1 MSFDLGES
9 YSEFQLLQRESIS
22 ELNSLALLFT
32 HLKTGAEV
40 LVIENDDDNKVFS
53 ATFKTPPSNDRGVAH
68 ILEHS
73 VLCGSRKYPVKEPF
87 LELLKGSLQTF
98 LNAMTFPDKTMY
110 PVASRNKKD
119 FFNLM
124 DVYLDAVF
132 YPNITEE
139 TFMQEG
145 WHHELELPDKNITYK
160 GVVFNEMKGVFSS
173 PENILD
179 RHLAHSLFPSTTYG
193 FESGGDPEAIT
204 DLTYRE
210 FKNFHNKYYHPSNS
224 RIFFY
229 GDGDTL
235 EYLNFLDNE
244 YLKDFESIQIESAI
258 NAQRRFSKPKRKII
272 FYPVSKDE
280 SLDKKTFVVVGFKLD
295 KSTNHEHCLAFNIL
309 SYLLLGTSA
318 SPLRKALLE
327 SELGSEVI
335 GGGFDDNRFETTF
348 AVGLKGTEANNE
360 DEILELIF
368 STLKNLVDD
377 GIEEN
382 MVRSAVNSI
391 DFKLRESNFG
401 GFPKGI
407 VYNIQTLASWLY
419 GSDPFMHLKYD
430 KLMGKIKRKSKE
442 RYFENLIDKYLLNNN
457 HQSVMIAKPKPG
469 LEKKKDAKVRKNMRT
484 LKASMS
490 QSDIENLVQKTQQ
503 LQAMQIKPDSPE
515 ALEKLP
521 SLDIQDIEVKSE
533 RFPMELKRESKPKIL
548 FHDLFTNNIAYV
560 QIGFDAL
567 SIPLDKIPYLSL
579 VGKLVLGMGTRRHSY
594 MEISQ
599 LLGIHT
605 GGLRSWHFTSAEIND
620 HKSILSR
627 IFFSGKALMENLN
640 HLFDIW
646 EELIQEHDFNNPKRL
661 IEIIKSSKADMEDSI
676 LSSGNHYVLSRL
688 NSYKSP
694 LGQYNELSEGISYYK
709 FLEKLLDRA
718 EKNPDE
724 VAEEF
729 RNIAQSLFTKENIFV
744 NITAPEND
752 YKKIEKRVIGLTQNL
767 SDKKQPLVNFKFET
781 GPVNEAFLTASSV
794 QFVGKGA
801 NLFEL
806 GMEYSGKFDVLNSVL
821 RTCFLWDRVRVQGGA
836 YGSQSSFDSYSGD
849 YGLVSYRDPNLTE
862 TLDIYDQI
870 ADYIENFNIS
880 EKELTK
886 ILIGCVGR
894 LDPPMTADRKGSA
907 SMVEYLTGKTYEL
920 KQKRRD
926 ELLSTRLEDIKSF
939 AVLFRKI
946 KESGNICVLGN
957 DEKIKKSKNRFDH
970 LVKVFD

>member
-1 MSFDLGES
+1 MSFELGKN
-9 YSEFQLLQRESIS
+9 YSGFQLQQQESIS

-40 LVIENDDDNKVFS
+40 LVMENDDDNKVFS

-132 YPNITEE
+132 YPNITQE

-145 WHHELELPDKNITYK
+145 WHHELELPDENISYK

-173 PENILD
+173 PESILD

-204 DLTYRE
+204 DLTYKE
-210 FKNFHNKYYHPSNS
+210 FKDFHNKHYHPSNS

-229 GDGDTL
+229 GDGNTL

-244 YLKDFESIQIESAI
+244 YLKNFDSIKIESAI
-258 NAQRRFSKPKRKII
+258 SPQRRFSKPKRKEI
-272 FYPVSKDE
+272 FYPVAKDE

-295 KSTNHEHCLAFNIL
+295 KSTNHEHCLAFSIL
-309 SYLLLGTSA
+309 SHLLLGTSA

-348 AVGLKGTEANNE
+348 AVGLKGTEASNE
-360 DEILELIF
+360 DKIIGLIF

-377 GIEEN
+377 GIETN
-382 MVRSAVNSI
+382 MVKSAVNSI

-430 KLMGKIKRKSKE
+430 KLMEKIKRKSNEK
-442 RYFENLIDKYLLNNN
+442 YFENLIDKYLLNNN
-457 HQSVMIAKPKPG
+457 HQSVMLAKPKPD
-469 LEKKKDAKVRKNMRT
+469 LEKKKEARIRKNMKT

-490 QSDIENLVQKTQQ
+490 QSDIENLVQKTQE
-503 LQAMQIKPDSPE
+503 LQAMQIKPDSQE

-521 SLDIQDIEVKSE
+521 SLDIQDITVESE
-533 RFPMELKRESKPKIL
+533 RFPMELKRESEPKIL

-567 SIPLDKIPYLSL
+567 SIPLDQIPYLSL
-579 VGKLVLGMGTRRHSY
+579 VGNLVLGMGTRKHSY

-605 GGLRSWHFTSAEIND
+605 GGLRSWHFTSAEVND
-620 HKSILSR
+620 HKKILSH
-627 IFFSGKALMENLN
+627 IFFSGKCLMGNTD

-646 EELIQEHDFNNPKRL
+646 EEVILEYDFNNPKRL
-661 IEIIKSSKADMEDSI
+661 IEIIKSSKASMEDSI

-688 NSYKSP
+688 NSYQSII
-694 LGQYNELSEGISYYK
+694 GQYDELTDGISYYR
-709 FLEKLLDRA
+709 FLERLLDRA
-718 EKNPDE
+718 EKNIDE
-724 VAEEF
+724 VTEEF
-729 RNIAQSLFTKENIFV
+729 KGITQNLFTKENIFV
-744 NITAPEND
+744 NITAPESD
-752 YKKIEKRVIGLTQNL
+752 YKKIENRVVGLSQKL
-767 SDKKQPLVNFKFET
+767 PSKKQFPAKLKFKT
-781 GPVNEAFLTASSV
+781 GPINEAFLTASSV
-794 QFVGKGA
+794 QFVGKGI

-806 GMEYSGKFDVLNSVL
+806 GMKYSGRFDVLNAVL

-836 YGSQSSFDSYSGD
+836 YGSQISFDSYSGD
-849 YGLVSYRDPNLTE
+849 YGFVSYRDPNLTE

-870 ADYIENFNIS
+870 GDYLDTLDIS
-880 EKELTK
+880 DKELTK

-894 LDPPMTADRKGSA
+894 LDPPMTADRKGSI

-926 ELLSTRLEDIKSF
+926 ELLSTRLDDIKSF
-939 AVLFRKI
+939 AGIFRKI
-946 KESGNICVLGN
+946 KESGNVCVLGN
-957 DEKIKKSKNRFDH
+957 EEKIKKSKNRFDH

>member
-1 MSFDLGES
+1 MSFELGKN
-9 YSEFQLLQRESIS
+9 YSGFQLQQQESIS

-40 LVIENDDDNKVFS
+40 LVMENDDDNKVFS

-132 YPNITEE
+132 YPNITQE

-145 WHHELELPDKNITYK
+145 WHHELELPDQNISYK

-173 PENILD
+173 PESILD

-204 DLTYRE
+204 DLTYKE
-210 FKNFHNKYYHPSNS
+210 FKDFHNKHYHPSNS

-244 YLKDFESIQIESAI
+244 YLKDFNSIKIESAI
-258 NAQRRFSKPKRKII
+258 SAQRRFSKPKRKEI

-295 KSTNHEHCLAFNIL
+295 KSTNHEHCLAFSIL
-309 SYLLLGTSA
+309 SHLLLGTSA

-348 AVGLKGTEANNE
+348 AVGLKGTEASNE
-360 DEILELIF
+360 DKIIRLIF

-377 GIEEN
+377 GIETN
-382 MVRSAVNSI
+382 MVKSAVNSI

-430 KLMGKIKRKSKE
+430 KLMEKIKRKSNEK
-442 RYFENLIDKYLLNNN
+442 YFENLIYKYLLNNN
-457 HQSVMIAKPKPG
+457 HQSVMLAKPKPD
-469 LEKKKDAKVRKNMRT
+469 LEKKKEAKVRKSMKT

-490 QSDIENLVQKTQQ
+490 QSDIKNLVQKTQE

-521 SLDIQDIEVKSE
+521 SLDIQDIAVESE
-533 RFPMELKRESKPKIL
+533 RFPMELKRESEPKIL

-579 VGKLVLGMGTRRHSY
+579 VGNLVLGMGTRKHSY

-605 GGLRSWHFTSAEIND
+605 GGLRSWHFTSAEVND
-620 HKSILSR
+620 HKKILSH
-627 IFFSGKALMENLN
+627 IFFSGKCLMGNTD

-646 EELIQEHDFNNPKRL
+646 EEVILEHDFNNPKRL
-661 IEIIKSSKADMEDSI
+661 IEIIKSSKASMEDSI

-688 NSYKSP
+688 NSYQSII
-694 LGQYNELSEGISYYK
+694 GQYDELTDGISYYR

-718 EKNPDE
+718 EKNIDE

-729 RNIAQSLFTKENIFV
+729 KGITQNLFTKENIFV
-744 NITAPEND
+744 NITAPESD
-752 YKKIEKRVIGLTQNL
+752 YKKIENRVVGLSQKL
-767 SDKKQPLVNFKFET
+767 PSKKQSPAKLKFEI
-781 GPVNEAFLTASSV
+781 GPINEAFLTASSV
-794 QFVGKGA
+794 QSVGKGI

-806 GMEYSGKFDVLNSVL
+806 GMEYSGRFDVLNAVL

-870 ADYIENFNIS
+870 GDYLDTLDIS
-880 EKELTK
+880 DKELTK

-894 LDPPMTADRKGSA
+894 LDPPMTADRKGSI

-926 ELLSTRLEDIKSF
+926 ELLSTRLGDIKSF
-939 AVLFRKI
+939 AGLFRKI
-946 KESGNICVLGN
+946 KESGNVCVLGN
-957 DEKIKKSKNRFDH
+957 EEKIKKSKNSFDH

>member
-1 MSFDLGES
+1 MDFELGGS
-9 YSEFQLLQRESIS
+9 YSGFRLTQQESIS

-40 LVIENDDDNKVFS
+40 LVMENDDDNKVFS

-173 PENILD
+173 PESILD

-210 FKNFHNKYYHPSNS
+210 FKNFHNKHYHPSNS

-258 NAQRRFSKPKRKII
+258 NTQRRFSKPKRKII

-280 SLDKKTFVVVGFKLD
+280 SLDKKTFVIVGFKLD

-318 SPLRKALLE
+318 SPLRKALLD
-327 SELGSEVI
+327 SEFGSEVI

-348 AVGLKGTEANNE
+348 AVGLKGTETDNE
-360 DEILELIF
+360 DQIIELIF
-368 STLKNLVDD
+368 STLKSLVDD

-382 MVRSAVNSI
+382 MVKSAVNSI

-442 RYFENLIDKYLLNNN
+442 RYFENLIGKYLLNNN
-457 HQSVMIAKPKPG
+457 HQSIMLAKPKPG

-490 QSDIENLVQKTQQ
+490 QSDIENLVQKTQE

-515 ALEKLP
+515 AK
-521 SLDIQDIEVKSE
+521 
-533 RFPMELKRESKPKIL
+533 
-548 FHDLFTNNIAYV
+548 
-560 QIGFDAL
+560 
-567 SIPLDKIPYLSL
+567 
-579 VGKLVLGMGTRRHSY
+579 
-594 MEISQ
+594 
-599 LLGIHT
+599 
-605 GGLRSWHFTSAEIND
+605 
-620 HKSILSR
+620 
-627 IFFSGKALMENLN
+627 
-640 HLFDIW
+640 
-646 EELIQEHDFNNPKRL
+646 
-661 IEIIKSSKADMEDSI
+661 
-676 LSSGNHYVLSRL
+676 
-688 NSYKSP
+688 
-694 LGQYNELSEGISYYK
+694 
-709 FLEKLLDRA
+709 
-718 EKNPDE
+718 
-724 VAEEF
+724 
-729 RNIAQSLFTKENIFV
+729 
-744 NITAPEND
+744 
-752 YKKIEKRVIGLTQNL
+752 
-767 SDKKQPLVNFKFET
+767 
-781 GPVNEAFLTASSV
+781 
-794 QFVGKGA
+794 
-801 NLFEL
+801 
-806 GMEYSGKFDVLNSVL
+806 
-821 RTCFLWDRVRVQGGA
+821 
-836 YGSQSSFDSYSGD
+836 
-849 YGLVSYRDPNLTE
+849 
-862 TLDIYDQI
+862 
-870 ADYIENFNIS
+870 
-880 EKELTK
+880 
-886 ILIGCVGR
+886 
-894 LDPPMTADRKGSA
+894 
-907 SMVEYLTGKTYEL
+907 
-920 KQKRRD
+920 
-926 ELLSTRLEDIKSF
+926 
-939 AVLFRKI
+939 
-946 KESGNICVLGN
+946 
-957 DEKIKKSKNRFDH
+957 
-970 LVKVFD
+970 

>member
-1 MSFDLGES
+1 M
-9 YSEFQLLQRESIS
+9 R
-22 ELNSLALLFT
+22 A
-32 HLKTGAEV
+32 
-40 LVIENDDDNKVFS
+40 
-53 ATFKTPPSNDRGVAH
+53 
-68 ILEHS
+68 
-73 VLCGSRKYPVKEPF
+73 
-87 LELLKGSLQTF
+87 LKGS
-98 LNAMTFPDKTMY
+98 
-110 PVASRNKKD
+110 
-119 FFNLM
+119 
-124 DVYLDAVF
+124 
-132 YPNITEE
+132 
-139 TFMQEG
+139 
-145 WHHELELPDKNITYK
+145 
-160 GVVFNEMKGVFSS
+160 
-173 PENILD
+173 
-179 RHLAHSLFPSTTYG
+179 
-193 FESGGDPEAIT
+193 
-204 DLTYRE
+204 
-210 FKNFHNKYYHPSNS
+210 
-224 RIFFY
+224 
-229 GDGDTL
+229 
-235 EYLNFLDNE
+235 
-244 YLKDFESIQIESAI
+244 
-258 NAQRRFSKPKRKII
+258 
-272 FYPVSKDE
+272 
-280 SLDKKTFVVVGFKLD
+280 
-295 KSTNHEHCLAFNIL
+295 
-309 SYLLLGTSA
+309 
-318 SPLRKALLE
+318 
-327 SELGSEVI
+327 
-335 GGGFDDNRFETTF
+335 
-348 AVGLKGTEANNE
+348 
-360 DEILELIF
+360 
-368 STLKNLVDD
+368 
-377 GIEEN
+377 
-382 MVRSAVNSI
+382 
-391 DFKLRESNFG
+391 
-401 GFPKGI
+401 
-407 VYNIQTLASWLY
+407 
-419 GSDPFMHLKYD
+419 
-430 KLMGKIKRKSKE
+430 
-442 RYFENLIDKYLLNNN
+442 
-457 HQSVMIAKPKPG
+457 
-469 LEKKKDAKVRKNMRT
+469 
-484 LKASMS
+484 MS
-490 QSDIENLVQKTQQ
+490 QNDIENLVQKTQE

-521 SLDIQDIEVKSE
+521 SLDIHDIEVESE
-533 RFPMELKRESKPKIL
+533 RFPMELRKESEPKIL

-567 SIPLDKIPYLSL
+567 SIPLDQIPYLSL

-605 GGLRSWHFTSAEIND
+605 GGLHSWHFTSAKIND

-627 IFFSGKALMENLN
+627 IFFSGKALMENLD

-646 EELIQEHDFNNPKRL
+646 DELIQEHDFNNPKRL

-694 LGQYNELSEGISYYK
+694 LGQYNELSGGISYYK
-709 FLEKLLDRA
+709 FLEKLLDHA

-752 YKKIEKRVIGLTQNL
+752 YKKIKKRVISLTQNL

-907 SMVEYLTGKTYEL
+907 SMGEYLTGKTYEL

>member
-9 YSEFQLLQRESIS
+9 YSGFRMSQRESIS

-32 HLKTGAEV
+32 HLETGAEV
-40 LVIENDDDNKVFS
+40 LIMENDDDNKVFS

-110 PVASRNKKD
+110 PVASRNKND

-145 WHHELELPDKNITYK
+145 WHHELELPDKDITYK

-173 PENILD
+173 PESILD
-179 RHLAHSLFPSTTYG
+179 RHLAHSLFPKTTYG
-193 FESGGDPEAIT
+193 FESGGDPEVIT
-204 DLTYRE
+204 ELTYSE
-210 FKNFHNKYYHPSNS
+210 FKNFHSKYYHPSNS

-229 GDGDTL
+229 GDGNTE
-235 EYLNFLDNE
+235 EYLNFLQDN
-244 YLKDFESIQIESAI
+244 YLKDFKSIEVESAVSI
-258 NAQRRFSKPKRKII
+258 QRRFSKPKRKVI

-295 KSTNHEHCLAFNIL
+295 KATNHEHCLAFNTL
-309 SYLLLGTSA
+309 SHLLLGTSA
-318 SPLRKALLE
+318 SPLRKALLD
-327 SELGSEVI
+327 SELGSEII

-348 AVGLKGTEANNE
+348 AVGLKGTEDKHEAK
-360 DEILELIF
+360 ILELIF
-368 STLKNLVDD
+368 STLQNLVDD
-377 GIEEN
+377 GIEED
-382 MVRSAVNSI
+382 MVSSAVNTI

-430 KLMGKIKRKSKE
+430 KLMRKIKRKSKE
-442 RYFENLIDKYLLNNN
+442 RYFENLINKYFLNNN
-457 HQSVMIAKPKPG
+457 HQSVMLAKPKPD
-469 LEKKKDAKVRKNMRT
+469 LEKKKEAKVRKNMRA

-490 QSDIENLVQKTQQ
+490 PKDIEILVQRTQE
-503 LQAMQIKPDSPE
+503 LQTKQVKPDSPE

-521 SLDIQDIEVKSE
+521 SLNLQDIEVESE
-533 RFPMELKRESKPKIL
+533 RFPMEVKTESEPKVL
-548 FHDLFTNNIAYV
+548 FHDLFTNKIAYV

-567 SIPLDKIPYLSL
+567 SIPFEKIPYLSL
-579 VGKLVLGMGTRRHSY
+579 VGNLVLGMGTRRHSY

-605 GGLRSWHFTSAEIND
+605 GGLRSWHFTSATIND
-620 HKSILSR
+620 HKRILSH
-627 IFFSGKALMENLN
+627 IFFSGKALMENLD

-646 EELIQEHDFNNPKRL
+646 EELIGEYDFNNPKRL
-661 IEIIKSSKADMEDSI
+661 IEIIKSSKASMEDSI

-688 NSYKSP
+688 QSYQSRI
-694 LGQYNELSEGISYYK
+694 GQYNERTEGISLYR
-709 FLEKLLDRA
+709 FLEKLLVRA
-718 EKNPDE
+718 EKNADE

-729 RNIAQSLFTKENIFV
+729 KSVAEHLFTKENIFV
-744 NITAPEND
+744 DITAPESD
-752 YKKIEKRVIGLTQNL
+752 YKKIGKRVVTLNQKL
-767 SDKKQPLVNFKFET
+767 SDEKKSPVSVEFEA
-781 GPVNEAFLTASSV
+781 GLVNEAFLTASSV

-806 GMEYSGKFDVLNSVL
+806 GMKYSGKFDALNSVL

-836 YGSQSSFDSYSGD
+836 YGSQSSFDSLSGD

-862 TLDIYDQI
+862 TLDVYDQI
-870 ADYIENFNIS
+870 ADYLENLDIS
-880 EKELTK
+880 DKELTK

-894 LDPPMTADRKGSA
+894 LDPPLSADRKGSV

-926 ELLSTRLEDIKSF
+926 ELLSTCLKDIKSYAF
-939 AVLFRKI
+939 LFRKI
-946 KESGNICVLGN
+946 KESGYVCVLGN
-957 DEKIKKSKNRFDH
+957 EEKIKKSKNRFDH

>member
-1 MSFDLGES
+1 MSFELGKN
-9 YSEFQLLQRESIS
+9 YSGFQLQQQESIS

-40 LVIENDDDNKVFS
+40 LVMENDDDNKVFS

-132 YPNITEE
+132 YPNITQE

-145 WHHELELPDKNITYK
+145 WHHELELPDENISYK

-173 PENILD
+173 PESILD

-204 DLTYRE
+204 DLTYKE
-210 FKNFHNKYYHPSNS
+210 FKDFHNKHYHPSNS

-229 GDGDTL
+229 GDGNTL

-244 YLKDFESIQIESAI
+244 YLKNFDSIKIESAI
-258 NAQRRFSKPKRKII
+258 SPQRRFSKPKRKEI
-272 FYPVSKDE
+272 FYPVAKDE

-295 KSTNHEHCLAFNIL
+295 KSTNHEHCLAFSIL
-309 SYLLLGTSA
+309 SHLLLGTSA

-348 AVGLKGTEANNE
+348 AVGLKGTEASNE
-360 DEILELIF
+360 DKIIGLIF

-377 GIEEN
+377 GIETN
-382 MVRSAVNSI
+382 MVKSAVNSI

-430 KLMGKIKRKSKE
+430 KLMEKIKRKSNEK
-442 RYFENLIDKYLLNNN
+442 YFENLIDKYLLNNN
-457 HQSVMIAKPKPG
+457 HQSVMLAKPKPD
-469 LEKKKDAKVRKNMRT
+469 LEKKKEARIRKNMKT

-490 QSDIENLVQKTQQ
+490 QSDIENLVQKTQE
-503 LQAMQIKPDSPE
+503 LQAMQIKPDSQE

-521 SLDIQDIEVKSE
+521 SLDIQDITVESE
-533 RFPMELKRESKPKIL
+533 RFPMELKRESEPKIL

-567 SIPLDKIPYLSL
+567 SIPLDQIPYLSL
-579 VGKLVLGMGTRRHSY
+579 VGNLVLGMGTRKHSY

-605 GGLRSWHFTSAEIND
+605 GGLRSWHFTSAEVND
-620 HKSILSR
+620 HKKILSH
-627 IFFSGKALMENLN
+627 IFFSGKCLMGNTD

-646 EELIQEHDFNNPKRL
+646 EEVILEYDFNNPKRL
-661 IEIIKSSKADMEDSI
+661 IEIIKSSKASMEDSI

-688 NSYKSP
+688 NSYQSII
-694 LGQYNELSEGISYYK
+694 GQYDELTDGISYYR
-709 FLEKLLDRA
+709 FLERLLDRA
-718 EKNPDE
+718 EKNIDE
-724 VAEEF
+724 VTEEF
-729 RNIAQSLFTKENIFV
+729 KGITQNLFTKENIFV
-744 NITAPEND
+744 NITAPESD
-752 YKKIEKRVIGLTQNL
+752 YKKIENRVVGLSQKL
-767 SDKKQPLVNFKFET
+767 PSKKQFPAKLKFKT
-781 GPVNEAFLTASSV
+781 GPINEAFLTASSV
-794 QFVGKGA
+794 QFVGKGI

-806 GMEYSGKFDVLNSVL
+806 GMKYSGRFDVLNAVL

-836 YGSQSSFDSYSGD
+836 YGSQISFDSYSGD

-870 ADYIENFNIS
+870 GDYLDTLDIS
-880 EKELTK
+880 DKELTK

-894 LDPPMTADRKGSA
+894 LDPPMTADRKGSI

-926 ELLSTRLEDIKSF
+926 ELLSTRLDDIKSF
-939 AVLFRKI
+939 AGIFRKI
-946 KESGNICVLGN
+946 KESGNVCVLGN
-957 DEKIKKSKNRFDH
+957 EEKIKKSKNRFDH